1 MIPESRVGA
10 ESLWAD
16 LTTCSEA
23 YTCYSA
29 AVASWAAYERLDWRS
44 LVDPGLTLTVC
55 EADAGLFGFVHF
67 PAELRAE
74 LGLERMR
81 VERAAD
87 ALDGVLAEIERSG
100 RAIVAGDGMRLPWH
114 VAHGKRHVPH
124 WYVLAGTLDR
134 LQAIDPF
141 ACRNELGVQ
150 QATRVPVAREQ
161 LGELLC
167 ALPDG
172 DPVFALRERL
182 ALGDDCGPWQG
193 GGYQWFVR
201 AQVSDGQ
208 APSGAQGV
216 EAVEALVRHFAERT
230 QDPDAYVQA
239 DDVWSI
245 ARHRAFFAQ
254 RAAARAQ
261 TSGEDAL
268 EEWSHEHVQPLAK
281 RWAHMAPLLL
291 QARLALSVGRSA
303 SDSVFTTLQELVERE
318 RAAAQTCPAVLDAAS
333 I

>member
-1 MIPESRVGA
+1 MSRQSPVGV
-10 ESLWAD
+10 ESLWAE
-16 LTTCSEA
+16 LTACSEA

-29 AVASWAAYERLDWRS
+29 AVASWAAYERPDWRS
-44 LVDPGLTLTVC
+44 LVDPGLTLTVF
-55 EADAGLFGFVHF
+55 EADGGLFGFAHF
-67 PAELRAE
+67 PADLRAG
-74 LGLERMR
+74 LGLGRVR

-100 RAIVAGDGMRLPWH
+100 RAIVAGDGMCLPWH
-114 VAHGKRHVPH
+114 VAHGKHHVPH
-124 WYVLAGTLDR
+124 WYVLAGTPDR

-150 QATRVPVAREQ
+150 QATCVPVARQQ
-161 LGELLC
+161 LEELLC

-182 ALGDDCGPWQG
+182 GLGDDCGPWQG

-201 AQVSDGQ
+201 ARVTDAQP
-208 APSGAQGV
+208 PSGAQGV
-216 EAVEALVRHFAERT
+216 EAVETLVRHFAERT
-230 QDPDAYVQA
+230 QDPGAYVQA

-245 ARHRAFFAQ
+245 ARHRDFFAQ
-254 RAAARAQ
+254 RVAARAQ
-261 TSGEDAL
+261 TLGEDAL

-291 QARLALSVGRSA
+291 QARLALGVGRSA
-303 SDSVFTTLQELVERE
+303 SDSVSTTLQELAERE